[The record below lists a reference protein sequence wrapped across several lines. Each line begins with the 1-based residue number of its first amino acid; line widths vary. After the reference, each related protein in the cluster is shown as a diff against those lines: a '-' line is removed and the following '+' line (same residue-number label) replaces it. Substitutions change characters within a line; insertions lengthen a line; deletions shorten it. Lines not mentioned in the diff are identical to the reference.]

1 MLITDKKELSRFG
14 EKYRIWQGIPGIEVT
29 KGGRIFSAFYSGG
42 TKEEIGNFA
51 LVVASDDGGKSFSEP
66 IAVAYK
72 KEGRCFDEVLWIDPL
87 GRLWFTWGYASCVEP
102 ETTGVYGA
110 ICDDP
115 DAQELVFSK
124 PFFIGK
130 NVMMNKP
137 TVLSSGEWLFP
148 IAIWM
153 DTVKWGA
160 EEKKT
165 EADIPA
171 SYAYRTV
178 DGGKN
183 FERLGGA
190 DVPDRKFD
198 EHMILELTD
207 GRLMMLVRTNYG
219 IGVSYSEDKGVTWSE
234 GIDSGIGGPCSRFFI
249 RRLKSGRVLLVN
261 HVEFTGRNNLTA
273 LLSEDDG
280 MTWKYKLLLDER
292 SGVSYPDGVEA
303 EDGYIYITY
312 DRGRG
317 GFKKT
322 MEQALSSAREVLF
335 ARFTE
340 EDVIAGEIVSEKGAL
355 KQIISKLGKYEGG
368 DDPFVSLS

>member
-1 MLITDKKELSRFG
+1 MLITDKKEL
-14 EKYRIWQGIPGIEVT
+14 EKFYSPFRLWQGIPGIEVT

-87 GRLWFTWGYASCVEP
+87 GRLWFTWGYASHTEK
-102 ETTGVYGA
+102 EKEGVYGV

-115 DAQELVFSK
+115 DAKEIVFGE

-148 IAIWM
+148 IAIWL
-153 DTVKWGA
+153 DTVKWGG
-160 EEKKT
+160 ESKSS
-165 EADIPA
+165 DDVPA
-171 SYAYRTV
+171 AYAYQTTDNGV
-178 DGGKN
+178 T

-190 DVPDRKFD
+190 DVSDRRFD

-207 GRLMMLVRTNYG
+207 GKLMMLVRTNYG
-219 IGVSYSEDKGVTWSE
+219 IGVAYSADKGKTWSPGE
-234 GIDSGIGGPCSRFFI
+234 DSGLGGPCSRFFI

-280 MTWKYKLLLDER
+280 KTWKYKLLLDER
-292 SGVSYPDGVEA
+292 KNVSYPDGIEA

-312 DRGRG
+312 DRERG

-322 MEQALSSAREVLF
+322 MEQALFSAREVLF

-355 KQIISKLGKYEGG
+355 KQVISKLGEYKGE
-368 DDPFVSLS
+368 PLFE